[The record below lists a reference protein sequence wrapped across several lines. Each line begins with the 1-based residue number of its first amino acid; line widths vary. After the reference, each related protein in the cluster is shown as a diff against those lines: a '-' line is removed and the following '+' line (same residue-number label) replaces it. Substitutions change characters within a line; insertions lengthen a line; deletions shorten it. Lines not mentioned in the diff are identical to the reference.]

1 MAREERTYT
10 EAEIT
15 ARLRSL
21 PGWSYRDGAIR
32 RTYTTDGWPSTLM
45 VVNAIGF
52 GCEAACHHPDL
63 TVSWSR
69 VDVALNTHSA
79 KGITDKDFETAELIE
94 RTVLWTPPAGSA
106 LTGSAKP
113 LAR

>member
-1 MAREERTYT
+1 MAREERTYS
-10 EAEIT
+10 EAEI
-15 ARLRSL
+15 AERLQPL
-21 PGWSYRDGAIR
+21 LGWSYRDGAIR

-52 GCEAACHHPDL
+52 VCEAAGHHPDL
-63 TVSWSR
+63 AVSWSR

-79 KGITDKDFETAELIE
+79 KGITEKDFETATLIE
-94 RTVLWTPPAGSA
+94 RTVLWGPAAGSA
-106 LTGSAKP
+106 LSGSPKP